1 MYGFS
6 SAKKMASVLVDQGD
20 GSLRLYNKG
29 ASEWVLKE
37 SVRVTESDGTTVAL
51 TEAKREEL
59 MDIVT
64 QMASRGLRTLVR
76 MSFASASLLS
86 LGLRRRRGHAVA
98 WQYL

>member
-37 SVRVTESDGTTVAL
+37 SVSVTESDGTTVPL

-76 MSFASASLLS
+76 LSFSSSLIFS
-86 LGLRRRRGHAVA
+86 LGSRCM
-98 WQYL
+98 